1 MASIAKFDTWQ
12 NTAGVNYQTV
22 LQVVQ
27 KVGTTPYALAV
38 TANTWATY
46 PNSEMSLSIT
56 PRFNTSKILLM
67 ASITIGSNVN
77 QAAYRFTRGG
87 TAIGIGDTAGS
98 RPRVSAVTGHLY
110 STDLNHT
117 FRTIAQN
124 FLDSPA
130 TTSALTY
137 NIDVMS
143 EGATCYLNR
152 SPNYTDSTPVYC
164 GTAISTFIALEISQ

>member
-1 MASIAKFDTWQ
+1 MASIAKFDVWQ

-27 KVGTTPYALAV
+27 RIGTAPYALAV

-46 PNSEMSLSIT
+46 PSSEMSLSIT

-67 ASITIGSNVN
+67 ASITLGSSVN
-77 QAAYRFTRGG
+77 QSAYRFTRGG
-87 TAIGIGDTAGS
+87 VAIGVGDVSGS
-98 RPRVSAVTGHLY
+98 RPRTSAQTGHLY

-117 FRTIAQN
+117 FRTISQN

-130 TTSALTY
+130 TTSATTY

-143 EGATCYLNR
+143 EGTTCYLNR
-152 SPNYTDSTPVYC
+152 SPTYTDSTPVYC